1 MQNFWISFGIDGR
14 RFVSNTRAAVGN
26 ATEEVSD
33 EKAGLGL
40 NLGWTP
46 AHCFDPEAYTP
57 VACMTD

>member
-1 MQNFWISFGIDGR
+1 M
-14 RFVSNTRAAVGN
+14 SNTRAAVGN

-40 NLGWTP
+40 DLGWTP
-46 AHCFDPEAYTP
+46 AHCFDPETYTS